1 MALVKVT
8 IAPEGGGPIGPMEAY
23 FNPKEISIDKSVP
36 WQQQPNSKGDEPPV
50 EFTTGSPRTMGFELL
65 IDGWEKKLD
74 VYNAFIRQLE
84 KIVLIDEAKK
94 RPPMVTVVAAGQ
106 TFKGVCE
113 SMNVKYT
120 MFLETGSPC
129 RATVNLKFKAAEKAE
144 AKESSSAS
152 NNQAPA
158 SGTTAQEGARAD
170 QTTAAATGNPNPSS
184 ADTRATMDANGVD
197 NPNSVPAG
205 STVSAPGGR

>member
-1 MALVKVT
+1 
-8 IAPEGGGPIGPMEAY
+8 
-23 FNPKEISIDKSVP
+23 
-36 WQQQPNSKGDEPPV
+36 
-50 EFTTGSPRTMGFELL
+50 MGFELL

-74 VYNAFIRQLE
+74 VYNTFIRQLE
-84 KIVLIDEAKK
+84 KIVMIDESKK

-129 RATVNLKFKAAEKAE
+129 RATVNLKFKEAEKAE
-144 AKESSSAS
+144 AKDSSSSAGA
-152 NNQAPA
+152 NQQATP
-158 SGTTAQEGARAD
+158 GTTSQDGARAD

-184 ADTRATMDANGVD
+184 ADTRSTMDANGID
-197 NPNSVPAG
+197 NPNSIPAG
-205 STVSAPGGR
+205 SNVQAPR